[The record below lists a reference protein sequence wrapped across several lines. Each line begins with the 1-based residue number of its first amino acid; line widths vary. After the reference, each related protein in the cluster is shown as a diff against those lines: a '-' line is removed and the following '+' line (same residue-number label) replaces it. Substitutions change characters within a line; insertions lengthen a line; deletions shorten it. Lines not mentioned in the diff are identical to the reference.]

1 MNTKMI
7 EIRGYRLQNLNNI
20 VMILKLYLIRF
31 NCVLKF
37 RENDIAYILY
47 IPISVR
53 LGEQTVNSLTHVNNI
68 YKEKVNWNVT
78 NGT

>member
-1 MNTKMI
+1 MI

-31 NCVLKF
+31 NFVLKF

-47 IPISVR
+47 IPISVK